1 MAKVFIKANSNVWN
15 SCGRKGS
22 TLFFLARVYK
32 LELEGK
38 QAGASNKK
46 FRERAGRPDKSTRK
60 LTSARKT
67 CNAFR
72 T

>member
-1 MAKVFIKANSNVWN
+1 MEEREI
-15 SCGRKGS
+15 
-22 TLFFLARVYK
+22 LYFLARVYE

-67 CNAFR
+67 
-72 T
+72 